1 MSMAG
6 AVTMGPGTRGSF
18 PVLAHQRLWATRF
31 SLTVRNLGDAW
42 ESGFSICEAGRGGVD
57 GGVGN

>member
-42 ESGFSICEAGRGGVD
+42 ESGFSM
-57 GGVGN
+57 